1 MMQDVASGRGN
12 LGRTLETAQCAG
24 AVQPG
29 THHLKR
35 LMNNEFRRKR
45 GFSPVLIAGIAAM
58 CVAVMGGLLTEIG
71 PWYKSLLQPAFKPP
85 DAWFGP
91 IWTLIFIL
99 AAAAGAVAWKQAPDR
114 ASRYWL
120 VGLFALNAGLNSL
133 WSWLFFKLQR
143 PDWALL
149 EVGFLWLSIA
159 ALMWAMKSYARRS
172 SALLLPYLLWVSFA
186 IAINYAT
193 VQLNGPFSRPF

>member
-1 MMQDVASGRGN
+1 MS
-12 LGRTLETAQCAG
+12 
-24 AVQPG
+24 
-29 THHLKR
+29 
-35 LMNNEFRRKR
+35 NELPRQNTFR
-45 GFSPVLIAGIAAM
+45 PVLIAGLAAM
-58 CVAVMGGLLTEIG
+58 CVAVLGGLLTEIG
-71 PWYKSLLQPAFKPP
+71 PWYKGLLQPAFKPP

-91 IWTLIFIL
+91 VWTLIFIL
-99 AAAAGAVAWKQAPDR
+99 AAAAAAIAWKQAPDR

-120 VGLFALNAGLNSL
+120 VGLFALNAGLNFL
-133 WSWLFFKLQR
+133 WSLLFFKLQR

-159 ALMWAMKSYARRS
+159 ALMWTLKSYSRRA
-172 SALLLPYLLWVSFA
+172 SALMLPYLLWVSFA

>member
-1 MMQDVASGRGN
+1 MTPKVPN
-12 LGRTLETAQCAG
+12 PTA
-24 AVQPG
+24 
-29 THHLKR
+29 L
-35 LMNNEFRRKR
+35 
-45 GFSPVLIAGIAAM
+45 SPLLIAGLAALG
-58 CVAVMGGLLTEIG
+58 VAVLGGLLTEIG
-71 PWYKSLLQPAFKPP
+71 PWYKSLMQPAFKPP

-91 IWTLIFIL
+91 VWTLIFML
-99 AAAAGAVAWKQAPDR
+99 AATAGATAWKQTPDR

-120 VGLFALNAGLNSL
+120 IGLFALNASLNTL
-133 WSWLFFKLQR
+133 WSLLFFKLQR

-159 ALMWAMKSYARRS
+159 ALIWSMKAYSRRS

-193 VQLNGPFSRPF
+193 VQLNGPFSTPF

>member
-1 MMQDVASGRGN
+1 
-12 LGRTLETAQCAG
+12 
-24 AVQPG
+24 
-29 THHLKR
+29 
-35 LMNNEFRRKR
+35 MNNE
-45 GFSPVLIAGIAAM
+45 SPPTKTLSPILVAGLAVLG
-58 CVAVMGGLLTEIG
+58 VAVLGGLLTEIG
-71 PWYKSLLQPAFKPP
+71 PWYKSLVQPAFKPP

-91 IWTLIFIL
+91 VWTLIFVLSAI
-99 AAAAGAVAWKQAPDR
+99 AGATAWNQTPDR
-114 ASRYWL
+114 TSRYWL

-133 WSWLFFKLQR
+133 WSLLFFKLQR

-159 ALMWAMKSYARRS
+159 ALMWTMKSYSRRA

-193 VQLNGPFSRPF
+193 VQLNGPFNRPF

>member
-1 MMQDVASGRGN
+1 
-12 LGRTLETAQCAG
+12 
-24 AVQPG
+24 
-29 THHLKR
+29 
-35 LMNNEFRRKR
+35 
-45 GFSPVLIAGIAAM
+45 M
-58 CVAVMGGLLTEIG
+58 CVAVLGGLLTDIG
-71 PWYKSLLQPAFKPP
+71 PWYKGLLQPAFKPP

-91 IWTLIFIL
+91 VWTLIFIL

-114 ASRYWL
+114 TKRYWL

-159 ALMWAMKSYARRS
+159 ALMWTMKSYSRRA
-172 SALLLPYLLWVSFA
+172 SALLLPIFTVGVFRHRDQLRHR
-186 IAINYAT
+186 AT
-193 VQLNGPFSRPF
+193 QRAVQPGCVIRPF